1 MSTAARGHNGSADFN
16 PLAPEGS
23 YTLTLS
29 DPTDRAVAVRVGSRQ
44 TDDRQ
49 TGGSYTLSLSDP
61 TDRAVA
67 VQVGQQGSG
76 SSGGKEAVVCQAN
89 TEGSDIAGIK
99 QQWRCS

>member
-23 YTLTLS
+23 YTLT
-29 DPTDRAVAVRVGSRQ
+29 
-44 TDDRQ
+44 
-49 TGGSYTLSLSDP
+49 LSDP